1 MKLIAREKI
10 IGVYNDEGLRA
21 LDGYAEFVAD
31 TNDENE
37 LIDLFEKANP
47 TFRAESYEIRR
58 A

>member
-47 TFRAESYEIRR
+47 TFRAESYEIC
-58 A
+58 